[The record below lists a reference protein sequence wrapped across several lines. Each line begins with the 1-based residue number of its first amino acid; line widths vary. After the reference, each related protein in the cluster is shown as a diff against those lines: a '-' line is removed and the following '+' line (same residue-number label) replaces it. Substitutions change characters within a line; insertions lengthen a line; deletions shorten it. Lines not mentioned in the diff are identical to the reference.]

1 MDVRDLPALNAT
13 LNGTAAILLSIGWWL
28 IVNGKREAHR
38 KVMLAAFTVSTIFLT
53 SYLIYHYNVG
63 SVKFQKEGPI
73 RTVYFTILL
82 THTILAVFVGI
93 AAPMTLF
100 RALKGRFVQ
109 HKKLARWT
117 MPIWLYVSVT
127 GVVVYYML
135 YQM

>member
-13 LNGTAAILLSIGWWL
+13 LNATAAILLSIGWWL

-73 RTVYFTILL
+73 RTVYLTILL
-82 THTILAVFVGI
+82 THTVLAVFVGI

-100 RALKGRFVQ
+100 RALKNRIPQ
-109 HKKLARWT
+109 HKKLARWK
-117 MPIWLYVSVT
+117 MPIWL
-127 GVVVYYML
+127 
-135 YQM
+135 